1 MNALIQDEKDREL
14 SKKLFYEIR
23 NKCGIDAYL
32 AMKKMAICVLYAK
45 KRDKDTGRNLWI
57 PYKAFLIRNL
67 ERLKEPLPLKRDS
80 TFWYSLNG
88 CSKWNDGFFGVSSNV
103 IMKGTFQDVLTHA
116 QYYLNTGGMMTS
128 RYTW

>member
-14 SKKLFYEIR
+14 TKQLFYEIR

-45 KRDKDTGRNLWI
+45 KRDKETGRNFWI

-67 ERLKEPLPLKRDS
+67 ERIKEPLPLKRDP
-80 TFWYSLNG
+80 TFWYTFNG
-88 CSKWNDGFFGVSSNV
+88 CSRFIDNGFFGVSCNV
-103 IMKGTFQDVLTHA
+103 ILKGTYQDVLTHA
-116 QYYLNTGGMMTS
+116 RHYLNTGKFMT
-128 RYTW
+128 